1 MKIKNVT
8 TVTPARGEREKKNET
23 AASANISTSGS
34 GRIKSIQPVAPVTN
48 PDAYFAGRK
57 TRTQQPGP
65 FGAERAL
72 QMSGQGGLWTGV
84 SNAMEKQFGAELNN
98 PADRSDAIPSKGTLL
113 RQYDKELDTK
123 IAAQDEQIKALQNQW
138 AQTSTSYA
146 GRRDSREDDLY
157 RAQRAEA
164 MKAQNEAKATKEYL
178 LSRKALIGENL
189 IVFEAAEN
197 GDLDLFEDYYKEH
210 VTNQANRGTAVLGQN
225 TGESWLGSLPAE
237 VAYAQSSV
245 RENTAKNE
253 LKKRGY
259 TDEQILHYINARNGE
274 GMDALIGD
282 VKEFTAKHPIIA
294 EAAKVATVP
303 VRGIAGALGMMMAPG
318 EKHTGYSLLNEGA
331 RAVNETETALMSTAI
346 EATANR
352 IGIQGKGAK
361 TLGKLGTLIYSA
373 ADSALESAVA
383 MGTGG
388 HLGEVMLGLSAATD
402 AYNEALDNGLPTGR
416 AIVTGLFA
424 GGFEALFEHLSL
436 ENLRGLSV
444 DTNNIKSFIGRN
456 GFINFWKSAFTEGS
470 EEFFTDI
477 ANEAYDY
484 LVNGGYSNFQRT
496 VRDLMAEGMSE
507 EKAKKQYAKE
517 FGLQL
522 AQDFAV
528 GAMSGGMGFGS
539 RAAVVNARVGTETSN
554 IGRAVRQMG
563 KDTEGGVQGVLKT
576 LGSKETEG
584 LTDKS
589 GSYKVGRATLKALD
603 DYENR
608 FRRTV
613 KTTAE
618 QAGTENTVKQIDGML
633 QEAGLHESEAGKVAQ
648 AYVDFM
654 TQDKVAYSTL
664 RTIATN
670 DAAVEYINNQLSN
683 DSYSAVR
690 ELRNKILETASEG
703 RINQKIKKKLEKW
716 VHADEFKRAEAQGEV
731 LKKSA
736 DAVQT
741 GETAQLITESVKAS
755 TADGQVQVKGIAG
768 LEDGKIKVTVDE
780 SGATD
785 DLDNITFD
793 ETKDGIK
800 GRQIYTAVADMMRG
814 TGDYNVKMSATAANL
829 VIALAQN
836 TDTPVDVFLQD
847 AYEAY
852 KAGTVMRSRDTVE
865 VETDY
870 AISNKEIEAMY
881 AAGAAEYKV
890 QKGVTRIGTQKM
902 TEAQTNML
910 QVLDR
915 FFQTHELS
923 LIVVDNLWER
933 TRLKNYRLLGAN
945 YTDTQGTDVIVIAL
959 NAGRN
964 QENVLDLTAYH
975 ELFHWLKKQGQD
987 GRQAA
992 QEMIDGIN
1000 EGAKAKD
1007 PDGYREMVD
1016 ELKEVGY
1023 TADEIAEE
1031 IACQYIGTLMSAE
1044 SFRQQTAN
1052 DEEAAAAWGDSLPHL
1067 KDFYDGVRGYIKQ
1080 TCGYDKRV
1088 QTALEEDVDT
1098 AAAWVARFEGTL
1110 SYVQAQGGA
1119 GNGGETKFSVAM
1131 TKEAEEKVIRD
1142 SADLIKK
1149 SLAFAESGAHEK
1161 LIDEAWTDAATL
1173 PKSTATE
1180 RYRKIIDIWK
1190 KIGGNIN
1197 SEFLN
1202 AWDKKV
1208 GKDRAFEIFK
1218 AQSGYKYNAELASMC
1233 KKGIALFDAIDV
1245 IVKERVIEELGI
1257 EKLGKHEKEILYD
1270 ILKNHGH
1277 EIPCAICYVE
1287 QARQREGTIIRDFV
1301 GGNKAKKK
1309 LGWNQALDK
1318 IEERMQ
1324 AQGVNY
1330 EFGEIDIAAA
1340 DYTPADAVMSATE
1353 QNAFY
1358 NAVYELVNEEI
1369 ENANKTAK
1377 KKRTAAKA
1385 ATPQAI
1391 NAALKGSITLNMR
1404 VYKSLV
1410 NELQSRYRLPA
1421 NALYSS
1427 VATQNIAKGNHEL
1440 YKTFNMQGG
1449 VSGYKTKQTPIVY
1462 WGDILKMTDKPA
1474 AVRKA
1479 GGIRWQSNSDF
1490 QMYTFLDRVQ
1500 YFLDMTAKGYY
1511 HQEYT
1516 KVPAALKLFGLMRGK
1531 QNASLI
1537 PAVHIFRNADGS
1549 INEELTRENA
1559 GLDENGEP
1567 IYDKVEGIDPDEAFM
1582 IAMDRE
1588 YSKSVGT
1595 ICVAYSDNHIWKLLD
1610 DERVSMIIGFHDKT
1624 DNPEKRYRGARYAH
1638 NYNGENEAKNAKG
1651 ETVHVDFSSYIIKA
1665 ENKFKKTGEAFT
1677 GTTTFNGKTYT
1688 ADDIPKLAA
1697 DIYLSELKAKGWTPA
1712 YEKFAGHENYYKL
1725 LADFRL
1731 VDAEG
1736 HYAPHRP
1743 VQFYIPETVPVRTVD
1758 GNGNVRVEQ
1767 MDTEE
1772 YIQTE
1777 LEKEMRERDA
1787 IARDLADTSEDGII
1801 PQFKKAIREE
1811 NKSLSRA
1818 LDAADAEYQE
1828 AAQAER
1834 DLKEQYRRVKD
1845 MLQNSAEYQAY
1856 AEAIAEKLPVDVLR
1870 PRYYAYKQLETDSGV
1885 NELNDK
1891 LYDAYQRV
1899 KRAEEERERIWK
1911 EDRQEE
1917 EAELI
1922 RKSGLPEN
1930 EYFEKA
1936 AVKMYGYT
1944 TDFNEAGYMLPN
1956 GKMLNFSGEY
1966 GQHPGMRG
1974 EDHRGIGG
1982 IFPSAQGAEAM
1993 NRFISYGNIRVMAE
2007 APGVDI
2013 SAQHAPT
2020 NAQYGQ
2026 IMDMVRNSARS
2037 RYFSVDFSNED
2048 GSRAGYLQ
2056 YEGSFSPTKVINDI
2070 KHYYETG
2077 EIRGQSDLQRFRY
2090 SYAGVGSKTAD
2101 MLGLEIAKGREE
2113 AGEDSETI
2121 RIETGWFRGMDGKW
2135 RYEID
2140 NTDYFL
2146 NETAVDRMFDDF
2158 EPSEEAVR
2166 LEDFIDH
2173 PAIFEAYPFLKDV
2186 RVVAIN
2192 SQKYGGYWNNDNN
2205 TIALSRQNMN
2215 SYGAFSNVKSTVIH
2229 EIQHAIQN
2237 YEAFAAG
2244 TSPEWWE
2251 SMQSNWTASEK
2262 AQWDKLRKNVQAA
2275 YDYGDSLPYAESKAF
2290 KFAVNIAG
2298 YIKRGWKVSDQER
2311 TQHEEYVK
2319 GLDAEGKKY
2328 FDVYVKYIV
2337 DEANLFN
2344 RIRERQARNTRELYM
2359 RTAGEIEAR
2368 DVEDRLDLR
2377 EDERRQKRPDIDSTD
2392 VVFAD
2397 YSRAL
2402 DDEYMAAVEAG
2413 DTEKAQ
2419 EMVDE
2424 AAKKAGYKEIGYHG
2438 TDAEPFYV
2446 FDTARPFGKTGGY
2459 FSSNDEI
2466 WPSYGKRLIKAY
2478 LDPGKQK
2485 VIDLNGERGNR
2496 HDIPGL
2502 AKQAKAEGYDSLL
2515 VKNTIHAGN
2524 AHYREFQMYIAPMA
2538 RINAELAFGRLGMVA
2553 EALNTAKAYDDLEVA
2568 LLGDYTAPSIERG
2581 RTVASADERLA
2592 RAETWNQIRNSKERL
2607 AEAEKEASE
2616 RDIRAYNLAKFIA
2629 GHLEFDNPSSKY
2641 WRLLAL
2647 GSGREPD
2654 VYGTLP
2660 RFVELKDINNLTKE
2674 AKELAEI
2681 LRGQPRSKKIVA
2693 ALEAIAKYGEYAAP
2707 ILEQYHAALDE
2718 IVEAEN
2724 NPPDYAFDDMT
2735 VVFSSNQIK
2744 LADPVTYD
2752 DEGNVIPLSE
2762 RFNPE
2767 NKDIRYSRSI
2777 DEQIEDARKAKD
2789 GTDLSYLIAI
2799 KDGRLDTARQIIE
2812 AVAKEHGYN
2821 ILAYHGTRQQFTEF
2835 SRKYQGA
2842 NYNGFLQYG
2851 AGFYFSPSG
2860 KEAKTWAERSFGD
2873 DDVKIMNLYL
2883 SSDNLLGI
2891 DALMPEAYEKL
2902 QREGMS
2908 EADARWYA
2916 SKAYRYIQYLFDEK
2930 GYNNLEVQEELMSM
2944 GYDAIGEVYNS
2955 TGKTTGQYVVFH
2967 PEQIKSS
2974 DVIVRDDNGDI
2985 ILPSE
2990 RFDPA
2995 KTDIRYSRVVNQN
3008 AVEYVERLKSGSRQL
3023 WEMIDILE
3031 DRANEIAS
3039 LREYMGAAPLD
3050 MAALRRIAKKYN
3062 HSFDH
3067 SKAYVESLAMRL
3079 AKAQEMLATGANV
3092 DTVLYG
3098 LYKIAEKEWQDTGHW
3113 EVVNEDAQEFIDYLR
3128 PDGKMPVIYV
3138 DESTYS
3144 SIAAHFKGRKAFRD
3158 RIAGK
3163 FVVTTDEKRDG
3174 TKLDDFYTAA
3184 QDQNKFP
3191 LEDTIDPGEQME
3203 NMLAIYESGLE
3214 THLVDTAKDR
3224 NLEGETLAERA
3235 TDDAFD
3241 MLREMLFPKGMV
3253 DKARK
3258 QLENSRPMTQDQW
3271 DLINMTDRLDK
3282 LQEYVQTERR
3292 RGIQSTITKAD
3303 EELQKRLEELSRS
3316 GKTTVEIEIER
3327 DRLKQEYRMEALRRA
3342 YAQRIESV
3350 REYYKEQAQKEAMRR
3365 DIKRN
3370 LNALMELF
3378 NKERDSQHVPEV
3390 LKKTVLGFLAMFD
3403 KDRSLITAANM
3414 HRIAEFADE
3423 IKDVGE
3429 DEIPQEY
3436 AQMFG
3441 RFDEDIRA
3449 DINELIKKI
3458 EKIETDQGIRVH
3470 SSMLSLDDM
3479 RVLNNTA
3486 EHIRFLVESANEA
3499 FVDGKRKK
3507 ISAIAESII
3516 ARAKTVT
3523 RNKLVRTLENNK
3535 IGKKVIKA
3543 EADFMTKMLTPI
3555 NLFDEKIGGAMADVY
3570 EGFRNGQDEWFRRVA
3585 EGKNVLDKAKKDYR
3599 YKDWKDKTIHF
3610 SFPATLDRSAWEVDM
3625 PIEAVLQI
3633 YATLERERR
3642 SGNDTAHLL
3651 EGGVVLSDDLTE
3663 ANGLLKSLKDTTG
3676 KKVQARIEAAAKK
3689 ATEQV
3694 KANKHTLSWEELLQI
3709 TQHPE
3714 FTKEMKDYADEI
3726 VKYMSTDVS
3735 RYGNEATM
3743 ALSGIRKFNE
3753 EYYFPFQSAKDYLY
3767 TRLGVS
3773 DDTRLK
3779 NAGFTKRV
3787 KHGANTPLIL
3797 SGFTSVAANHIQQM
3811 ALFSTMTVPIDTLQR
3826 VINYQ
3831 QVSLDEKGKTIP
3843 GEDNVK
3849 TALKNAYGEAV
3860 MSYINTFVTQVNGGI
3875 RTDPLDSLWNK
3886 GTSMFKRA
3894 AVMGNMSVVV
3904 QQPTALMRGMAII
3917 DPKYIFGKASK
3928 ADYKDMLEHAPIAG
3942 IKEQGG
3948 FDTGTGRGAV
3958 AWMLD
3963 EATPGQRITEL
3974 WGKPAAIAD
3983 AVAWT
3988 NLWNACKR
3996 ETRDKHPELEYG
4008 SDAFYDTTYK
4018 RFRDIVDYTQ
4028 VYDSTLSKNE
4038 LMRGAGGL
4046 TKMVTAFMAEPSL
4059 SLNMLMMSGKGR
4071 KINKGRALAAFAANI
4086 IVNSMFKAI
4095 VAGWRD
4101 KDEDESYSEKWL
4113 EHFVSDLVGD
4123 KNVLFL
4129 DGAWSPVGMVPWVKD
4144 ILSLWQGYNVDR
4156 SDISAISDLIE
4167 AAKGVGT
4174 AFDKFDGTW
4183 QSIDLE
4189 AIADFAGSISAI
4201 TPMPMGKA
4209 IQGVLGI
4216 TRVIFNKTV
4225 RPFEI
4230 SWETARQTALE
4241 GMGFTTANAEKAYD
4255 AAIRNNTEY
4264 IRRQLLP
4271 DEEKIEQY
4279 IAAGN
4284 TPSEARA
4291 NAMVDAQQKWEN
4303 AVKNGILAKDER
4315 AVQAAEARYNGETNR
4330 YELLVDEM
4338 EADGLPRNSVIGA
4351 IKSLYDAMKPD
4362 EAENKTMKDKSL
4374 YTTEDLDRAVRN
4386 NDLAAWKH
4394 ISEELM
4400 IDGTSEETITKKA
4413 TDYAKELVADG
4424 DEKSAKQVL
4433 TTFAGMSNTTA
4444 AAKVKNWK
4452 NPDGL
4457 SADAWYKYYDEVASS
4472 GISADVFERFWTA
4485 DSAAKG
4491 EDKNGDGKADNGTKK
4506 AEQLKIIDSLPITSE
4521 QKDVLYRLHS
4531 SWSESKLSEAP
4542 WHK

>member
-1 MKIKNVT
+1 MSNIDRFSASKLQSAADQKKKKDNQQSGGSGGVS
-8 TVTPARGEREKKNET
+8 ASRFDAGYMQRAADYQKEQERIRQSMIT
-23 AASANISTSGS
+23 AAQTGTPFSA
-34 GRIKSIQPVAPVTN
+34 
-48 PDAYFAGRK
+48 D
-57 TRTQQPGP
+57 
-65 FGAERAL
+65 RAL
-72 QMSGQGGLWTGV
+72 QMSRQGGLWTGV

-98 PADRSDAIPSKGTLL
+98 PADRVDAVPSKGTLL

-146 GRRDSREDDLY
+146 GRRDGREDDLY
-157 RAQRAEA
+157 RAQREEA

-210 VTNQANRGTAVLGQN
+210 VTNQANRGTTVLGQN
-225 TGESWLGSLPAE
+225 NGDSWLGSLPAE

-303 VRGIAGALGMMMAPG
+303 VRGIAGALGMVMAPG

-331 RAVNETETALMSTAI
+331 RAVNETETALISTAI

-416 AIVTGLFA
+416 AITTGVVA
-424 GGFEALFEHLSL
+424 GVFETLFEHLSL

-444 DTNNIKSFIGRN
+444 DTSNVGSFIGKK
-456 GFINFWKSAFTEGS
+456 GFINFLKSAFTEGS

-507 EKAKKQYAKE
+507 EKARKQYARD

-522 AQDFAV
+522 AQDFFV

-563 KDTEGGVQGVLKT
+563 KETEGGVQGVLKT

-589 GSYKVGRATLKALD
+589 GSYKVGRATLQAFD
-603 DYENR
+603 DYEKR

-613 KTTAE
+613 KTTVE

-670 DAAVEYINNQLSN
+670 DAAVEYINNQLSGDN
-683 DSYSAVR
+683 YSAAR

-768 LEDGKIKVTVDE
+768 IEDGKIKVTVDE

-800 GRQIYTAVADMMRG
+800 GKQIYTAVADMMRG

-836 TDTPVDVFLQD
+836 TDTPVEVFLQD

-933 TRLKNYRLLGAN
+933 TRLKDYRLLGAN

-959 NAGRN
+959 NAGKN

-975 ELFHWLKKQGQD
+975 ELFHWLKKQGPD

-1007 PDGYREMVD
+1007 ADGYREMVD
-1016 ELKEVGY
+1016 ELEEVGY

-1031 IACQYIGTLMSAE
+1031 IACQYMGTLMSAE

-1080 TCGYDKRV
+1080 TFGYDKRV

-1098 AAAWVARFEGTL
+1098 AAGWVARFEGTL

-1142 SADLIKK
+1142 SADVIKK

-1301 GGNKAKKK
+1301 DGNKAKKK
-1309 LGWNQALDK
+1309 LGWNEALDK

-1324 AQGVNY
+1324 AQGITY
-1330 EFGEIDIAAA
+1330 KFGKIDIAAA
-1340 DYTPADAVMSATE
+1340 DYTPADAVMSEKE

-1358 NAVYELVNEEI
+1358 NAVFELVNEEI

-1427 VATQNIAKGNHEL
+1427 VATQNIAKANHEL

-1516 KVPAALKLFGLMRGK
+1516 KVPASLKLFGLMRGK

-1559 GLDENGEP
+1559 GLDEDGEP

-1595 ICVAYSDNHIWKLLD
+1595 ICVGYSDNHIWKLLD

-1697 DIYLSELKAKGWTPA
+1697 DIYLSEIKAKGWTPA

-1743 VQFYIPETVPVRTVD
+1743 VQFFIPDTVPVRTVD

-1801 PQFKKAIREE
+1801 PQFKKAIRE
-1811 NKSLSRA
+1811 
-1818 LDAADAEYQE
+1818 
-1828 AAQAER
+1828 
-1834 DLKEQYRRVKD
+1834 
-1845 MLQNSAEYQAY
+1845 
-1856 AEAIAEKLPVDVLR
+1856 
-1870 PRYYAYKQLETDSGV
+1870 
-1885 NELNDK
+1885 
-1891 LYDAYQRV
+1891 
-1899 KRAEEERERIWK
+1899 
-1911 EDRQEE
+1911 
-1917 EAELI
+1917 
-1922 RKSGLPEN
+1922 
-1930 EYFEKA
+1930 
-1936 AVKMYGYT
+1936 
-1944 TDFNEAGYMLPN
+1944 
-1956 GKMLNFSGEY
+1956 
-1966 GQHPGMRG
+1966 
-1974 EDHRGIGG
+1974 
-1982 IFPSAQGAEAM
+1982 
-1993 NRFISYGNIRVMAE
+1993 
-2007 APGVDI
+2007 
-2013 SAQHAPT
+2013 
-2020 NAQYGQ
+2020 
-2026 IMDMVRNSARS
+2026 
-2037 RYFSVDFSNED
+2037 D
-2048 GSRAGYLQ
+2048 GTS
-2056 YEGSFSPTKVINDI
+2056 
-2070 KHYYETG
+2070 
-2077 EIRGQSDLQRFRY
+2077 Y
-2090 SYAGVGSKTAD
+2090 SYAGVGSETAD
-2101 MLGLEIAKGREE
+2101 HDMLEKAIQMEKE
-2113 AGEDSETI
+2113 GEDAETI
-2121 RIETGWFRGMDGKW
+2121 WRQTGWGRGLDGKW

-2140 NTDYFL
+2140 NSELKINADGVAKATNYHTTL
-2146 NETAVDRMFDDF
+2146 DRI
-2158 EPSEEAVR
+2158 
-2166 LEDFIDH
+2166 LEH
-2173 PAIFEAYPFLKDV
+2173 PKLYEAYPALRNINVYIEPKETIIIKRSVFGIAGMVQDGDIVINLDIVDAENDYKELKSV
-2186 RVVAIN
+2186 
-2192 SQKYGGYWNNDNN
+2192 
-2205 TIALSRQNMN
+2205 LL
-2215 SYGAFSNVKSTVIH
+2215 H
-2229 EIQHAIQN
+2229 EIQHLIQTKEGFASGASKGTWQSLEEHREYENSAFVDRVLRFRRWNRYGEEMYDLMNHASQN
-2237 YEAFAAG
+2237 YFIFNYSRNGELY
-2244 TSPEWWE
+2244 
-2251 SMQSNWTASEK
+2251 SEEEIE
-2262 AQWDKLRKNVQAA
+2262 QAKREYEKEVKEILKTVPA
-2275 YDYGDSLPYAESKAF
+2275 R
-2290 KFAVNIAG
+2290 KFAEYRDAWFGSEVTYNIPHIYDTG
-2298 YIKRGWKVSDQER
+2298 YAYQ
-2311 TQHEEYVK
+2311 
-2319 GLDAEGKKY
+2319 
-2328 FDVYVKYIV
+2328 
-2337 DEANLFN
+2337 N
-2344 RIRERQARNTRELYM
+2344 
-2359 RTAGEIEAR
+2359 TAGEIEAR
-2368 DVEDRLDLR
+2368 DVQRRYENPELKRNTGPSSDTRGVMFTSDYRGDLSEKYSNGYETLYLGDAVVADYSRALEDKRDAGEKLTENEFYRLYSAHKLNLRRNGDVAQQIENIRSEGFKGTGGFGHNLMPSRLSYLYPTVSKYNVLKDL
-2377 EDERRQKRPDIDSTD
+2377 EEHGYMPKGSAEEYKQEQGSEYGKAVPANISVQKYAPRKGEYILLVPKSGTEINKYYDRVKPGYKPKYDYEI
-2392 VVFAD
+2392 VQAD
-2397 YSRAL
+2397 YDYQPYYEMYSKAYDKKNYSRAL
-2402 DDEYMAAVEAG
+2402 DDEYMAAVENG
-2413 DTEKAQ
+2413 DEETQARLVEQ
-2419 EMVDE
+2419 
-2424 AAKKAGYKEIGYHG
+2424 AARNAGYNTPRLFHG
-2438 TDAEPFYV
+2438 TSRFGFTV
-2446 FDTARPFGKTGGY
+2446 FREDGQQNAIYLTDSAANASTYSLGALNARPLSTANIGKDLSKYTDEQILDFVKMIMPYYQSYELEGY
-2459 FSSNDEI
+2459 ENLAWMDVLPAEI
-2466 WPSYGKRLIKAY
+2466 KEQTKNEYGYRVKDGEYETASRDLAEQIIRGYQNRGIYALYGKMEKPYVYDCQYADWNMIKA
-2478 LDPGKQK
+2478 PE
-2485 VIDLNGERGNR
+2485 DLGMQGETSVNK
-2496 HDIPGL
+2496 I
-2502 AKQAKAEGYDSLL
+2502 AEQAFKKGYDSVVLEN
-2515 VKNTIHAGN
+2515 VIDIGEGMN
-2524 AHYREFQMYIAPMA
+2524 AA
-2538 RINAELAFGRLGMVA
+2538 
-2553 EALNTAKAYDDLEVA
+2553 
-2568 LLGDYTAPSIERG
+2568 DYMDS
-2581 RTVASADERLA
+2581 
-2592 RAETWNQIRNSKERL
+2592 
-2607 AEAEKEASE
+2607 
-2616 RDIRAYNLAKFIA
+2616 
-2629 GHLEFDNPSSKY
+2629 
-2641 WRLLAL
+2641 
-2647 GSGREPD
+2647 REPSTT
-2654 VYGTLP
+2654 Y
-2660 RFVELKDINNLTKE
+2660 
-2674 AKELAEI
+2674 
-2681 LRGQPRSKKIVA
+2681 
-2693 ALEAIAKYGEYAAP
+2693 
-2707 ILEQYHAALDE
+2707 
-2718 IVEAEN
+2718 
-2724 NPPDYAFDDMT
+2724 
-2735 VVFSSNQIK
+2735 VFKNANQVK
-2744 LADPVTYD
+2744 SADPVTYD
-2752 DEGNVIPLSE
+2752 DDGNVIPLSE
-2762 RFNPE
+2762 RFN
-2767 NKDIRYSRSI
+2767 S
-2777 DEQIEDARKAKD
+2777 
-2789 GTDLSYLIAI
+2789 
-2799 KDGRLDTARQIIE
+2799 
-2812 AVAKEHGYN
+2812 
-2821 ILAYHGTRQQFTEF
+2821 
-2835 SRKYQGA
+2835 A
-2842 NYNGFLQYG
+2842 NN
-2851 AGFYFSPSG
+2851 
-2860 KEAKTWAERSFGD
+2860 
-2873 DDVKIMNLYL
+2873 
-2883 SSDNLLGI
+2883 
-2891 DALMPEAYEKL
+2891 
-2902 QREGMS
+2902 
-2908 EADARWYA
+2908 
-2916 SKAYRYIQYLFDEK
+2916 
-2930 GYNNLEVQEELMSM
+2930 
-2944 GYDAIGEVYNS
+2944 
-2955 TGKTTGQYVVFH
+2955 
-2967 PEQIKSS
+2967 
-2974 DVIVRDDNGDI
+2974 
-2985 ILPSE
+2985 
-2990 RFDPA
+2990 
-2995 KTDIRYSRVVNQN
+2995 DIRYSRVLNQN
-3008 AVEYVERLKSGSRQL
+3008 ALEYVERLKSGSRQL

-3031 DRANEIAS
+3031 DRANTVAD
-3039 LREYMGAAPLD
+3039 LRETMGAQPLD
-3050 MAALRRIAKKYN
+3050 MAALRRIARRYN

-3067 SKAYVESLAMRL
+3067 SKAYVEALAMRL
-3079 AKAQEMLATGANV
+3079 AKAQDMLATGANV

-3128 PDGKMPVIYV
+3128 PDGKMPVIFM

-3144 SIAAHFKGRKAFRD
+3144 SVAAHFGGRKAFRD

-3163 FVVTTDEKRDG
+3163 FVVTTDAKRGG
-3174 TKLDDFYTAA
+3174 TALDDFYSAA
-3184 QDQNKFP
+3184 RDQNKFP
-3191 LEDTIDPGEQME
+3191 LPETTEPSDQMR
-3203 NMLAIYESGLE
+3203 NMIELYESGRE
-3214 THLVDTAKDR
+3214 TQLVDTAEDR
-3224 NLEGETLAERA
+3224 DLVGETLAERA
-3235 TDDAFD
+3235 TDDAFN
-3241 MLREMLFPKGMV
+3241 MLRDLLYPEKMGRDQQL
-3253 DKARK
+3253 KA
-3258 QLENSRPMTQDQW
+3258 EAA
-3271 DLINMTDRLDK
+3271 RLDE
-3282 LQEYVQTERR
+3282 LQAYVQTERR

-3370 LNALMELF
+3370 LTALINLF
-3378 NKERDSQHVPEV
+3378 NKESDSQHVPEV
-3390 LKKTVLGFLAMFD
+3390 LKKTVLEFLAMFD
-3403 KDRSLITAANM
+3403 KDRSLITAVNM

-3436 AQMFG
+3436 AQLFG

-3507 ISAIAESII
+3507 ISAIAENII
-3516 ARAKTVT
+3516 AKAKSVT
-3523 RNKLVRTLENNK
+3523 QSAV
-3535 IGKKVIKA
+3535 GKMVKNSPVY
-3543 EADFMTKMLTPI
+3543 DFIATKMLTPI
-3555 NLFDEKIGGAMADVY
+3555 NFFDEKIGGAMADVY

-3585 EGKNVLDKAKKDYR
+3585 EGKNVLDKAKDKYH

-3642 SGNDTAHLL
+3642 SGKDTAHLTS
-3651 EGGVVLSDDLTE
+3651 GGVVLGDELTAGKGIIEKLKGLTE
-3663 ANGLLKSLKDTTG
+3663 KGAKAKIAQAAEQAEQQAN
-3676 KKVQARIEAAAKK
+3676 
-3689 ATEQV
+3689 
-3694 KANKHTLSWEELLQI
+3694 ANRHQLSWEELLQI
-3709 TQHPE
+3709 TQHKE
-3714 FTKEMKDYADEI
+3714 FTKEMKDYADTI

-3753 EYYFPFQSAKDYLY
+3753 EYYFPFQSAKNYLY

-3787 KHGANTPLIL
+3787 KYGANTPLVL

-3831 QVSLDEKGKTIP
+3831 QTAIDENGNVTKAEG
-3843 GEDNVK
+3843 NVK
-3849 TALKNAYGEAV
+3849 TAISNAYGKSA

-3894 AVMGNMSVVV
+3894 AVMGNLSVVV
-3904 QQPTALMRGMAII
+3904 QQPTAMMRGMAIL
-3917 DPKYIFGKASK
+3917 DPKYIFGKASV
-3928 ADYKDMLEHAPIAG
+3928 ADYREMLEHAPIAG

-3963 EATPGQRITEL
+3963 EAKPGQRITEL

-3988 NLWNACKR
+3988 NLWNGCKR

-4008 SDAFYDTTYK
+4008 SDAFYDAVYK

-4071 KINKGRALAAFAANI
+4071 KINKSRALAAFAANI

-4101 KDEDESYSEKWL
+4101 KDDDESYSEKWL
-4113 EHFVSDLVGD
+4113 EHFISDLVGD

-4129 DGAWSPVGMVPWVKD
+4129 DGAWSPFGMIPWVKD

-4167 AAKGVGT
+4167 SAQGVGT

-4183 QSIDLE
+4183 ESIDLE

-4201 TPMPMGKA
+4201 GPMPMEKA
-4209 IQGVLGI
+4209 IQDVMGI

-4225 RPFEI
+4225 KPFEI

-4264 IRRQLLP
+4264 IRRQLEP
-4271 DEEKIEQY
+4271 DSEKIEQY
-4279 IAAGN
+4279 IATGN
-4284 TPSEARA
+4284 TPSEART
-4291 NAMVDAQQKWEN
+4291 NAMADAQQKWET

-4315 AVQAAEARYNGETNR
+4315 AVQAADALWELNLSA
-4330 YELLVDEM
+4330 YEMLVDDM
-4338 EADGLPRNSVIGA
+4338 VDDGLPRNSVLKA
-4351 IKSLYDAMKPD
+4351 IKSLYDALKPE
-4362 EAENKTMKDKSL
+4362 EAETKSITDKPL
-4374 YTTEDLDRAVRN
+4374 YSTDNLTRALEN
-4386 NDLAAWKH
+4386 NDLKAWNRIKEVLL
-4394 ISEELM
+4394 IQE
-4400 IDGTSEETITKKA
+4400 TSEDTITKKA
-4413 TDYAKELVADG
+4413 TDYAKALLADG

-4433 TTFAGMSNTTA
+4433 TTFAGMSDATA

-4531 SWSESKLSEAP
+4531 SWGESKLSEAP
-4542 WHK
+4542 WH

>member
-1 MKIKNVT
+1 MAKLKPGNYDMNNVRSTASTMRGGNAKGIAAGTYSLADVHKAAQRQRDDEELIKKT
-8 TVTPARGEREKKNET
+8 AT
-23 AASANISTSGS
+23 AAQTG
-34 GRIKSIQPVAPVTN
+34 T
-48 PDAYFAGRK
+48 
-57 TRTQQPGP
+57 P
-65 FGAERAL
+65 FSPERAL

-98 PADRSDAIPSKGTLL
+98 PADRADAVPSNGTLL

-123 IAAQDEQIKALQNQW
+123 IAAQEEQIKALQNQW
-138 AQTSTSYA
+138 AETSTSYA
-146 GRRDSREDDLY
+146 GRRDGREDDLY

-210 VTNQANRGTAVLGQN
+210 VTNQANRGQSVLGQN
-225 TGESWLGSLPAE
+225 NGESWLSTLPTE

-303 VRGIAGALGMMMAPG
+303 VRGIAGALGMVMAPG
-318 EKHTGYSLLNEGA
+318 EKHTAYSMLNEGA
-331 RAVNETETALMSTAI
+331 RAVNETETALISTAI
-346 EATANR
+346 EATANK

-416 AIVTGLFA
+416 AITTGVVA
-424 GGFEALFEHLSL
+424 GAFETLFEHLSL
-436 ENLRGLSV
+436 ENLRGLRV
-444 DTNNIKSFIGRN
+444 DPNNIKSFIGRN

-507 EKAKKQYAKE
+507 EKARKQYARD

-522 AQDFAV
+522 AQDFFV

-563 KDTEGGVQGVLKT
+563 KETEGGVQGVLKT

-589 GSYKVGRATLKALD
+589 GRYKVGRATLQAFD
-603 DYENR
+603 EYEKR

-633 QEAGLHESEAGKVAQ
+633 QEAGMHDSEAGKVAQ

-670 DAAVEYINNQLSN
+670 DAAVEYINNQLSGDN
-683 DSYSAVR
+683 YSAAR

-768 LEDGKIKVTVDE
+768 IEDGKIKVTVDE

-836 TDTPVDVFLQD
+836 TDTPLEVFLQD

-915 FFQTHELS
+915 FFMAHNLS

-933 TRLKNYRLLGAN
+933 TRLKDYRLLGAN

-959 NAGRN
+959 NAGKN

-975 ELFHWLKKQGQD
+975 ELFHWLKKQGPD

-1000 EGAKAKD
+1000 EGAKEKD
-1007 PDGYREMVD
+1007 ADGYREMVD
-1016 ELKEVGY
+1016 ELTDVGY

-1031 IACQYIGTLMSAE
+1031 IACQYMGTLMSAE

-1052 DEEAAAAWGDSLPHL
+1052 DADAAAAWGDSLPHL

-1080 TCGYDKRV
+1080 TFGYDKRV

-1098 AAAWVARFEGTL
+1098 AAGWVARFEGTL

-1131 TKEAEEKVIRD
+1131 TEEAEEKVIKD
-1142 SADLIKK
+1142 SAEVVKK
-1149 SLAFAESGAHEK
+1149 SLAFAESGTHEK

-1245 IVKERVIEELGI
+1245 IVKEQVIEELGI
-1257 EKLGKHEKEILYD
+1257 ETLGKHEKEILYD

-1301 GGNKAKKK
+1301 DGNKAKKK
-1309 LGWNQALDK
+1309 LGWNEALDK

-1324 AQGVNY
+1324 ARGVTY

-1340 DYTPADAVMSATE
+1340 DYAPADAVMSEKE

-1358 NAVYELVNEEI
+1358 NAVFELVNEEI

-1427 VATQNIAKGNHEL
+1427 VATQNIAKANHEL

-1516 KVPAALKLFGLMRGK
+1516 KVPASLKLFGLMRGK

-1549 INEELTRENA
+1549 INEDLTRENA

-1595 ICVAYSDNHIWKLLD
+1595 ICVGYSDNHIWKLLD

-1665 ENKFKKTGEAFT
+1665 ENKFKKSGDTFM
-1677 GTTTFNGKTYT
+1677 GTTVFEGVTYT

-1697 DIYLSELKAKGWTPA
+1697 DIYLSEIKAKGWTPA
-1712 YEKFAGHENYYKL
+1712 YEKFAGHKNYYKL

-1731 VDAEG
+1731 MDAEG

-1743 VQFYIPETVPVRTVD
+1743 VQFYIPDTVPVRTVD
-1758 GNGNVRVEQ
+1758 GNGSVRVEQ

-1787 IARDLADTSEDGII
+1787 IARDLADTSADGII

-1811 NKSLSRA
+1811 NKSLSRT
-1818 LDAADAEYQE
+1818 LDDAEINGFVQKTATAFSKIKESEFQE
-1828 AAQAER
+1828 AAE
-1834 DLKEQYRRVKD
+1834 V
-1845 MLQNSAEYQAY
+1845 S
-1856 AEAIAEKLPVDVLR
+1856 
-1870 PRYYAYKQLETDSGV
+1870 
-1885 NELNDK
+1885 
-1891 LYDAYQRV
+1891 
-1899 KRAEEERERIWK
+1899 
-1911 EDRQEE
+1911 
-1917 EAELI
+1917 
-1922 RKSGLPEN
+1922 
-1930 EYFEKA
+1930 
-1936 AVKMYGYT
+1936 
-1944 TDFNEAGYMLPN
+1944 
-1956 GKMLNFSGEY
+1956 
-1966 GQHPGMRG
+1966 
-1974 EDHRGIGG
+1974 
-1982 IFPSAQGAEAM
+1982 
-1993 NRFISYGNIRVMAE
+1993 
-2007 APGVDI
+2007 
-2013 SAQHAPT
+2013 
-2020 NAQYGQ
+2020 
-2026 IMDMVRNSARS
+2026 
-2037 RYFSVDFSNED
+2037 
-2048 GSRAGYLQ
+2048 
-2056 YEGSFSPTKVINDI
+2056 
-2070 KHYYETG
+2070 TG
-2077 EIRGQSDLQRFRY
+2077 EISYSRRIGEEPQNTIMVYKLMRLGEGNKLYPLFIDSASGVELKTWYDADSPNLEWLRDLNAGAYLIDDKTGTAISLEEYAEQKNEKRKANPSKQDINDATNQGKRWVKIEESEQINSRYGDNKRYYNYGINGSGSVGTFAMRPGWHAGSLPSMRQIGKGKNKDLRDDSFVWVRGYIS
-2090 SYAGVGSKTAD
+2090 AD
-2101 MLGLEIAKGREE
+2101 VDYQEE
-2113 AGEDSETI
+2113 ANRNADKDIPTHIPVDGYYLKATNADKIKSQADVI
-2121 RIETGWFRGMDGKW
+2121 GWYVAGSFYPD
-2135 RYEID
+2135 EIISD
-2140 NTDYFL
+2140 
-2146 NETAVDRMFDDF
+2146 A
-2158 EPSEEAVR
+2158 EARSV
-2166 LEDFIDH
+2166 IDQWNQEH
-2173 PAIFEAYPFLKDV
+2173 PD
-2186 RVVAIN
+2186 
-2192 SQKYGGYWNNDNN
+2192 
-2205 TIALSRQNMN
+2205 
-2215 SYGAFSNVKSTVIH
+2215 
-2229 EIQHAIQN
+2229 
-2237 YEAFAAG
+2237 
-2244 TSPEWWE
+2244 
-2251 SMQSNWTASEK
+2251 
-2262 AQWDKLRKNVQAA
+2262 AQVQ
-2275 YDYGDSLPYAESKAF
+2275 YDYKRESGRDFDPK
-2290 KFAVNIAG
+2290 VD
-2298 YIKRGWKVSDQER
+2298 IK
-2311 TQHEEYVK
+2311 
-2319 GLDAEGKKY
+2319 
-2328 FDVYVKYIV
+2328 
-2337 DEANLFN
+2337 
-2344 RIRERQARNTRELYM
+2344 
-2359 RTAGEIEAR
+2359 
-2368 DVEDRLDLR
+2368 
-2377 EDERRQKRPDIDSTD
+2377 
-2392 VVFAD
+2392 

-2402 DDEYMAAVEAG
+2402 DDEYMAAVENG
-2413 DTEKAQ
+2413 DEETQARLVEQASR
-2419 EMVDE
+2419 
-2424 AAKKAGYKEIGYHG
+2424 ASGYNSPVLYHG
-2438 TDAEPFYV
+2438 TKHYGFTRFNLDEMDDGQSIFLTDNLYVAESYSGTLLTGTPGGRNGEMINGLKSDDVYDMPFEKVVRMLNDLDAHNNPYKVINKAGLNDLIKKQLAPVYETAAAAMELLANPERLNDLYKLADNRERTEHTVKLMLQYIAAFADAKTSGDLREAYDNYSKWLKLADLLDDFVVRTIRIMIDTDVLANNPRFAAYYMDLRNKSQQFAWDGDYGVFTERQIRDDLYEKVQSEETHKITAVGADYTTRAANYALYAKYENPLIVDAAGQNWDEIMFLPDDMKKIKRQMSAIARQYAGKGPVTNSAEYVALDQEFWDKAEELQSKYDISVSMGSKTRAIANYAKDNGYDAVIFEELTDIGPDGYDYYTGDIYVV
-2446 FDTARPFGKTGGY
+2446 FDP
-2459 FSSNDEI
+2459 N
-2466 WPSYGKRLIKAY
+2466 
-2478 LDPGKQK
+2478 Q
-2485 VIDLNGERGNR
+2485 
-2496 HDIPGL
+2496 
-2502 AKQAKAEGYDSLL
+2502 
-2515 VKNTIHAGN
+2515 VK
-2524 AHYREFQMYIAPMA
+2524 
-2538 RINAELAFGRLGMVA
+2538 
-2553 EALNTAKAYDDLEVA
+2553 
-2568 LLGDYTAPSIERG
+2568 S
-2581 RTVASADERLA
+2581 
-2592 RAETWNQIRNSKERL
+2592 
-2607 AEAEKEASE
+2607 
-2616 RDIRAYNLAKFIA
+2616 
-2629 GHLEFDNPSSKY
+2629 
-2641 WRLLAL
+2641 
-2647 GSGREPD
+2647 
-2654 VYGTLP
+2654 
-2660 RFVELKDINNLTKE
+2660 
-2674 AKELAEI
+2674 
-2681 LRGQPRSKKIVA
+2681 
-2693 ALEAIAKYGEYAAP
+2693 
-2707 ILEQYHAALDE
+2707 
-2718 IVEAEN
+2718 
-2724 NPPDYAFDDMT
+2724 
-2735 VVFSSNQIK
+2735 
-2744 LADPVTYD
+2744 ADPVTYD
-2752 DEGNVIPLSE
+2752 DKGNVIPLSE
-2762 RFNPE
+2762 RFN
-2767 NKDIRYSRSI
+2767 S
-2777 DEQIEDARKAKD
+2777 
-2789 GTDLSYLIAI
+2789 
-2799 KDGRLDTARQIIE
+2799 
-2812 AVAKEHGYN
+2812 
-2821 ILAYHGTRQQFTEF
+2821 
-2835 SRKYQGA
+2835 A
-2842 NYNGFLQYG
+2842 NN
-2851 AGFYFSPSG
+2851 
-2860 KEAKTWAERSFGD
+2860 
-2873 DDVKIMNLYL
+2873 
-2883 SSDNLLGI
+2883 
-2891 DALMPEAYEKL
+2891 
-2902 QREGMS
+2902 
-2908 EADARWYA
+2908 
-2916 SKAYRYIQYLFDEK
+2916 
-2930 GYNNLEVQEELMSM
+2930 
-2944 GYDAIGEVYNS
+2944 
-2955 TGKTTGQYVVFH
+2955 
-2967 PEQIKSS
+2967 
-2974 DVIVRDDNGDI
+2974 
-2985 ILPSE
+2985 
-2990 RFDPA
+2990 
-2995 KTDIRYSRVVNQN
+2995 DIRYSRVLNQN
-3008 AVEYVERLKSGSRQL
+3008 ALEYVERLKSGSRQL

-3031 DRANEIAS
+3031 DRANTVAD
-3039 LREYMGAAPLD
+3039 LRETMGAQPLD
-3050 MAALRRIAKKYN
+3050 MAALRKIARRYN

-3067 SKAYVESLAMRL
+3067 SKAYVEALAMRL
-3079 AKAQEMLATGANV
+3079 AKAQDLLETGANV

-3098 LYKIAEKEWQDTGHW
+3098 LYKIAEKEWQNTGRW

-3128 PDGKMPVIYV
+3128 PDGKMPVIYM

-3144 SIAAHFKGRKAFRD
+3144 SVAAGLGGRKAFRD

-3163 FVVTTDEKRDG
+3163 FRVTTDERMGG
-3174 TKLDDFYTAA
+3174 TALDDFYSAA
-3184 QDQNKFP
+3184 RDQNKFALP
-3191 LEDTIDPGEQME
+3191 ETTEPSEQMR
-3203 NMLAIYESGLE
+3203 NMIELYESGRE
-3214 THLVDTAKDR
+3214 TQLVDTAEDR
-3224 NLEGETLAERA
+3224 DLVGETLAERA
-3235 TDDAFD
+3235 TDDAFN
-3241 MLREMLFPKGMV
+3241 MLRDLLYPEKMGRDQQL
-3253 DKARK
+3253 KA
-3258 QLENSRPMTQDQW
+3258 EAA
-3271 DLINMTDRLDK
+3271 RLDE

-3370 LNALMELF
+3370 LTALMDLF
-3378 NKERDSQHVPEV
+3378 NKESDSQHVPEV

-3436 AQMFG
+3436 AQLFG

-3516 ARAKTVT
+3516 AKAKSVT
-3523 RNKLVRTLENNK
+3523 QTAV
-3535 IGKKVIKA
+3535 GKMVKNSPVY
-3543 EADFMTKMLTPI
+3543 DFIATKMLTPI
-3555 NLFDEKIGGAMADVY
+3555 NFFDEKIGGAMADVY
-3570 EGFRNGQDEWFRRVA
+3570 EGFRNGQDEWYRRSK
-3585 EGKNVLDKAKKDYR
+3585 EGKKVLHDAEEKYHYA
-3599 YKDWKDKTIHF
+3599 DWKDKKIHF

-3642 SGNDTAHLL
+3642 SGKDTAHLTS
-3651 EGGVVLSDDLTE
+3651 GGVVLGDELTAGKGIVEKLKGLTE
-3663 ANGLLKSLKDTTG
+3663 KGVKAKIA
-3676 KKVQARIEAAAKK
+3676 QAA
-3689 ATEQV
+3689 EQAEQQA

-3709 TQHPE
+3709 TQHKE
-3714 FTKEMKDYADEI
+3714 FTKEMRDYADAI

-3753 EYYFPFQSAKDYLY
+3753 EYYFPFQSAKNYLY

-3787 KHGANTPLIL
+3787 KYGANTPLIL
-3797 SGFTSVAANHIQQM
+3797 SGFTNVAANHIQQM

-3831 QVSLDEKGKTIP
+3831 QVSLDENGKTKS

-3849 TALKNAYGEAV
+3849 TAISNAYGKSAL
-3860 MSYINTFVTQVNGGI
+3860 SYINTFVTQVNGGI
-3875 RTDPLDSLWNK
+3875 RADPLDSLWNK
-3886 GTSMFKRA
+3886 GVSIYKRA

-3904 QQPTALMRGMAII
+3904 QQPTAMMRGMAII
-3917 DPKYIFGKASK
+3917 DPKYFFGKASV
-3928 ADYKDMLEHAPIAG
+3928 ADYREMMEHAPIAG
-3942 IKEQGG
+3942 IKEMGG

-3963 EATPGQRITEL
+3963 EVTPGQRITEL
-3974 WGKPAAIAD
+3974 WGKPAEIAD

-3996 ETRDKHPELEYG
+3996 ETRDTHPELEYG
-4008 SDAFYDTTYK
+4008 SDAFYDAVYK

-4038 LMRGAGGL
+4038 LMRGAGGF

-4086 IVNSMFKAI
+4086 IINSMFKAI

-4113 EHFVSDLVGD
+4113 EHFISDLVGD

-4129 DGAWSPVGMVPWVKD
+4129 DGAWSPVGMIPWAKD
-4144 ILSLWQGYNVDR
+4144 VLSVWQGYSVDR
-4156 SDISAISDLIE
+4156 SDMSAISDLIE
-4167 AAKGVGT
+4167 SAKGVGT

-4183 QSIDLE
+4183 ESIDLE

-4201 TPMPMGKA
+4201 GPMPMEKA
-4209 IQGVLGI
+4209 IQDVMGI

-4264 IRRQLLP
+4264 IRRQLEP
-4271 DEEKIEQY
+4271 DAEKIEQY
-4279 IAAGN
+4279 IATGN
-4284 TPSEARA
+4284 TPSEART

-4315 AVQAAEARYNGETNR
+4315 AVQAADALWELNLSA
-4330 YELLVDEM
+4330 YEMLVDDM
-4338 EADGLPRNSVIGA
+4338 VDDGLPRNSVLKA
-4351 IKSLYDAMKPD
+4351 IKSLYDALKPE
-4362 EAENKTMKDKSL
+4362 EAETKSITEKPL
-4374 YTTEDLDRAVRN
+4374 YSTDNLTRALEN
-4386 NDLAAWKH
+4386 NDLKAWNRIKEVLL
-4394 ISEELM
+4394 IQ
-4400 IDGTSEETITKKA
+4400 GTSESTITTKV

-4424 DEKSAKQVL
+4424 DEKSARQVL
-4433 TTFAGMSNTTA
+4433 TTFAGMSDNAA

-4531 SWSESKLSEAP
+4531 SWSENKLSEAP